1 MLKQTYPKCHNTFIK
16 WCNSNKSYMNIY
28 KQIGSP
34 RPFDVSLRD
43 GLQSLKPDDLE
54 KYKFSLKKKLYYDIY
69 FTHFPENIEVG
80 SVVSKN
86 VLPVLADSMD
96 LFDYIEVESGIIKKD
111 MLKPNNYILIPNSKK
126 LETVIRKSYLKNFS
140 FITSV
145 SNNFQEKNTKKNLDE
160 TRKDILNM
168 ILILDNERKEKEKE
182 KENYNIKLYIS
193 CINECPIDGKI
204 DNDFIVHEILKYSK
218 FNIDNF
224 CLSDTCGTLE
234 LDDFEYIVD
243 TCNYFGLPFSKM
255 SLHLHVKNERKHI
268 VKQIIQ
274 MAISKKINVF
284 DVSILESG
292 GCSVTIDKNKLA
304 PNLSYDLFYE
314 SIVDYIEKK
323 NN

>member
-1 MLKQTYPKCHNTFIK
+1 MLNRVYPKCYNTFIK
-16 WCNSNKSYMNIY
+16 WCNSNKSYMNYY
-28 KQIGSP
+28 KNIGSP
-34 RPFDVSLRD
+34 SPFDVSLRD
-43 GLQSLKPDDLE
+43 GLQSLKNDE
-54 KYKFSLKKKLYYDIY
+54 IGNYTFSYKKNLYYDIY
-69 FTHFPENIEVG
+69 FRHFPENIEVG

-86 VLPVLADSMD
+86 VLPVLADSID
-96 LFDYIEVESGIIKKD
+96 LFNYVETHSSIIPEET
-111 MLKPNNYILIPNSKK
+111 LKPNNYILIPNSKK
-126 LETVIRKSYLKNFS
+126 MEAALLNSYLKNFS

-145 SNNFQEKNTKKNLDE
+145 SNKFQEKNTKKNLDE

-168 ILILDNERKEKEKE
+168 ILMLENERKDKYK
-182 KENYNIKLYIS
+182 IKLYIS

-204 DNDFIVHEILKYSK
+204 DNDFIVHEILKYSNS
-218 FNIDNF
+218 NIDKF

-234 LDDFEYIVD
+234 LEDFEYIVD

-274 MAISKKINVF
+274 MAISKKINSF

-292 GCSVTIDKNKLA
+292 GCSVTMDKNKLT